1 MTGFGASRRGDFG
14 FEDGLVLLNHGSFGA
29 TPRAVLEKQSEWRAR
44 LERNPPHFMRAV
56 LPKALSQAR
65 EALAAHVGASPADI
79 GFVENATGGCNAVL
93 RSFPLEP
100 GDEVVSTSHGYNA
113 VRNATRFVCRRAG
126 ARHVELAL
134 PFGGANADDIV
145 AGLEA
150 SIGPRTRLVVVDHIA
165 SDSSLIFPIE
175 RIAALCRERNVRLL
189 IDGAHGPGHVPLDL
203 DALGADYY
211 SGNCHKWLCAPKG
224 AAFLWVRR
232 DRQRD
237 VHPLVV
243 SHFLDQGFAAEFGW
257 QGTRDPTPWL
267 AVKDAL
273 DWRRGLGEA
282 ALRDHCSGLLER
294 AVGMLENGW
303 GVAALTPKQAR
314 AFMATLKVP
323 GAPPASNALAEKLRA
338 ALLEQDRLETQI
350 KAADGILFIRITA
363 FVYNAD
369 EDYARLAAALPR
381 RLDAMQPYD
390 AGVG

>member
-1 MTGFGASRRGDFG
+1 VTGFGQARRGEFG

-29 TPRAVLEKQSEWRAR
+29 TPLAVLERQNEWRAR

-56 LPKALSQAR
+56 LPKALGAAR
-65 EALAAHVGASPADI
+65 EALAAYVGAQAADI

-100 GDEVVSTSHGYNA
+100 DDEVISTSHGYNA
-113 VRNATRFVCRRAG
+113 VRNAIRFVCRRAG
-126 ARHVELAL
+126 ARHVELPL
-134 PFGGANADDIV
+134 PFGGASADDIV
-145 AGLEA
+145 AGLAER
-150 SIGPRTRLVVVDHIA
+150 IGPRTRLVVVDHIA

-175 RIAALCRERNVRLL
+175 RIAALCRTRSVQLL

-203 DALGADYY
+203 GALGADYY

-273 DWRRGLGEA
+273 DWRRGLGA
-282 ALRDHCSGLLER
+282 AADVYCRDLLER
-294 AVGMLENGW
+294 AVGMLEKAWN
-303 GVAALTPKQAR
+303 VAALTPQEAR
-314 AFMATLKVP
+314 AFMATLEVP
-323 GAPPASNALAEKLRA
+323 GAPPASSALADRLRA

-350 KAADGILFIRITA
+350 KAADGVLFIRITA
-363 FVYNAD
+363 FVYNQD
-369 EDYARLAAALPR
+369 DDYARLAAALPK
-381 RLDAMQPYD
+381 RLDA
-390 AGVG
+390 ARSGGVGIG

>member
-1 MTGFGASRRGDFG
+1 MTGFGQARRSDFG

-44 LERNPPHFMRAV
+44 LEHNPPHFMRSV
-56 LPKALSQAR
+56 LPKALGEAR
-65 EALAAHVGASPADI
+65 EALASYVGAQAGDI

-100 GDEVVSTSHGYNA
+100 GDKVVSTSHVYNA
-113 VRNATRFVCRRAG
+113 VRNAIRFVCRRAR
-126 ARHVELAL
+126 ARYVELPL
-134 PFGGANADDIV
+134 PFGGASADDIV
-145 AGLEA
+145 ARLEER
-150 SIGPRTRLVVVDHIA
+150 IGPRTRLVVVDHIA
-165 SDSSLIFPIE
+165 SDSSLIFPVE
-175 RIAALCRERNVRLL
+175 RIAALCRARGVRLL

-232 DRQRD
+232 ERQRD

-273 DWRRGLGEA
+273 DWRKGLGA
-282 ALRDHCSGLLER
+282 AADVYCRDLLER
-294 AVGMLENGW
+294 AVGTLEQAWN
-303 GVAALTPKQAR
+303 VAALTPKEAR
-314 AFMATLKVP
+314 AFMATLPVP
-323 GAPPASNALAEKLRA
+323 GSPPASNALADRLRA
-338 ALLEQDRLETQI
+338 ALLERDRLETQI
-350 KAADGILFIRITA
+350 KAADGVLFLRITA
-363 FVYNAD
+363 FVYNQD
-369 EDYARLAAALPR
+369 DDYARLASALPR
-381 RLDAMQPYD
+381 RLEAMRSHD
-390 AGVG
+390 TGVG